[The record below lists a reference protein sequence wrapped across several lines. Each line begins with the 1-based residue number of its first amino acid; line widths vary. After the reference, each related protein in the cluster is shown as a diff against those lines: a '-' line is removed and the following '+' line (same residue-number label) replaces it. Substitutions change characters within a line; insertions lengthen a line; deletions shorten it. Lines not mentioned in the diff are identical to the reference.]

1 MRISD
6 WSSDVCSSDLA
17 DKYLAEVADE
27 YELVRKRHA
36 NRKATPIIS
45 LEEARAAKPAIDWS
59 AYTPPRP
66 KFLGRRTFKH
76 YDLNEVLNFLDWTPF
91 FQTWSL
97 FGQYPAILDDK
108 VVGEQAR
115 KVFAEGK
122 EMLKRVIDRS

>member
-1 MRISD
+1 MYEGPVIDVPDASRSWGVATNLMSD
-6 WSSDVCSSDLA
+6 QA
-17 DKYLAEVADE
+17 DKYLAEGADE

-76 YDLNEVLNFLDWTPF
+76 YDLNEVLNFLDWTP
-91 FQTWSL
+91 
-97 FGQYPAILDDK
+97 LDRK
-108 VVGEQAR
+108 SVV
-115 KVFAEGK
+115 
-122 EMLKRVIDRS
+122 